1 MITSVQGSISVCLPS
16 VLPRLLSRRFA
27 RFWTS
32 PSNIGIKSLN
42 LQSGI
47 SLELFAAI
55 QQLYTMIG
63 LPHVLCLFLYHQCS
77 IAHGLLYED
86 QALGLNNKHLL
97 FTLLEAEQ
105 SKIKVLGRACFLVC
119 SLRAAS
125 SQHSSSSFY
134 KDVRLIMRVPPL
146 WPNLSLISS
155 QRPHL
160 LIPSHWGWE
169 LRCMNFEGDA
179 FSPQCNHFHIA
190 NRNRGWWSVARI
202 RGQEEA
208 EEG

>member
-1 MITSVQGSISVCLPS
+1 MQQFNSYTQWLGSHMSCVSFFTINVASPTVCY
-16 VLPRLLSRRFA
+16 
-27 RFWTS
+27 
-32 PSNIGIKSLN
+32 I
-42 LQSGI
+42 
-47 SLELFAAI
+47 
-55 QQLYTMIG
+55 
-63 LPHVLCLFLYHQCS
+63 
-77 IAHGLLYED
+77 ED

-119 SLRAAS
+119 SLRAAP

-134 KDVRLIMRVPPL
+134 KDVRPIMRVPPL

-179 FSPQCNHFHIA
+179 FSPQRNHFHIA